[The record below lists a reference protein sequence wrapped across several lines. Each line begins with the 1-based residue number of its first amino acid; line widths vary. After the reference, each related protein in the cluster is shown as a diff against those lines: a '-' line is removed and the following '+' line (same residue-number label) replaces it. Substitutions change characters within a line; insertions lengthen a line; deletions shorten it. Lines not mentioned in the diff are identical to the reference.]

1 MSERHIQNT
10 RYAHTR
16 SRAHTFHYPNPFSNQ
31 QVEIFFHYYRH
42 HPSTLC
48 DITNGVSNNSVVLY
62 IPVDP
67 SSFHCLLKRNY
78 NRTQTIAPRHFILNA
93 TYPMFQRLLTPLYSN
108 PFPTITPSSSP
119 VIRRVY

>member
-1 MSERHIQNT
+1 MARTHLPLFEPISKPAGRD
-10 RYAHTR
+10 
-16 SRAHTFHYPNPFSNQ
+16 
-31 QVEIFFHYYRH
+31 FFYYRH

-48 DITNGVSNNSVVLY
+48 DIANGVSNNSVLLY

-119 VIRRVY
+119 VIRRVC